1 MKNENKENEDEKQEN
16 KDEYTETSII
26 YDLFSSKITSSEE
39 CLKCNTKSTKI
50 ESLTNM
56 QVEIPKQE
64 TIDRYVKERTIN
76 GAKPLPKKNWMGKAF
91 TFVGL
96 QTKSIPLSLCLHSWC
111 TSQDLL
117 NCDKCKLKQNRK
129 KIIKKLPEILMIKI
143 KRHDYSHVSFPIDGL
158 DLKQYMVHN
167 NNNNDDENS
176 TKYDLC
182 SIIKHMG
189 STNDGHYIS
198 FCKHP

>member
-64 TIDRYVKERTIN
+64 TIDKCIKERTIN
-76 GAKPLPKKNWMGKAF
+76 GATALPTKSWMSSVF

-96 QTKSIPLSLCLHSWC
+96 QT
-111 TSQDLL
+111 
-117 NCDKCKLKQNRK
+117 N
-129 KIIKKLPEILMIKI
+129 
-143 KRHDYSHVSFPIDGL
+143 
-158 DLKQYMVHN
+158 
-167 NNNNDDENS
+167 
-176 TKYDLC
+176 
-182 SIIKHMG
+182 
-189 STNDGHYIS
+189 
-198 FCKHP
+198 